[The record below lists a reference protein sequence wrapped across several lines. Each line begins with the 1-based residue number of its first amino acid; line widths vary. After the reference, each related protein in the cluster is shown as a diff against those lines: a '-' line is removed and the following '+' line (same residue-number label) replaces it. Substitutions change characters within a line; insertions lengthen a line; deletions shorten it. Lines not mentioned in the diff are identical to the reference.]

1 MSDLFKEVTA
11 PNGHKYIQPLGLFIN
26 NEFVKSSNNETL
38 DVLNPAYVTC
48 ISIPSFFSLTDI
60 KHVLTMFSDES
71 IIASVYT
78 ASEDDVDQAVRAAR
92 RAFKDPSWS
101 ELSPTERGNLM
112 LKLSQLIEQNM
123 QTLATI
129 ETWNNGKPY
138 SVSVSED
145 VPATAA
151 VIKYYAGYA
160 DKINGSVLGTGPAK
174 FAYTIREP
182 IGVCGQ
188 IIP

>member
-1 MSDLFKEVTA
+1 LFSTR
-11 PNGHKYIQPLGLFIN
+11 YIG
-26 NEFVKSSNNETL
+26 
-38 DVLNPAYVTC
+38 
-48 ISIPSFFSLTDI
+48 
-60 KHVLTMFSDES
+60 HVLILYSDES
-71 IIASVYT
+71 VIASVYA
-78 ASEDDVDQAVRAAR
+78 ASEDDIDRAVQAAR
-92 RAFKDPSWS
+92 RAFNDPSWS
-101 ELSPTERGNLM
+101 ELSPTTRGNLM
-112 LKLSQLIEQNM
+112 LKLSQLIEDNLK
-123 QTLATI
+123 TLAAI

-138 SVSVSED
+138 SVSVGED

-160 DKINGSVLGTGPAK
+160 DKVNGSVLGTGPAK

>member
-1 MSDLFKEVTA
+1 MHTTQRS
-11 PNGHKYIQPLGLFIN
+11 
-26 NEFVKSSNNETL
+26 
-38 DVLNPAYVTC
+38 
-48 ISIPSFFSLTDI
+48 SLTFEYYLFGWVDI
-60 KHVLTMFSDES
+60 VHILIVHSDES
-71 IIASVYT
+71 VIASVYA
-78 ASEDDVDQAVRAAR
+78 ASEDDIDRAVRAAR
-92 RAFKDPSWS
+92 RAFNNPSWS

-112 LKLSQLIEQNM
+112 LKLSQLIEDNT

-151 VIKYYAGYA
+151 VIRYYAGYA